1 MREYVCQ
8 IRGKESINKN
18 GSFNWMIKLDF
29 YDFFY
34 PYQLYVLKIHYYL
47 VISFIVASKM
57 SVPIFKT
64 IPV

>member
-29 YDFFY
+29 YDFFLPISALCIENTLLSGY
-34 PYQLYVLKIHYYL
+34 FIYCCEQNECPY
-47 VISFIVASKM
+47 F
-57 SVPIFKT
+57 
-64 IPV
+64 